1 MFNKKTYRIFTDYM
15 NSQSEL
21 IINHLS
27 NNENKFISENTLFN
41 DITDAFGDIKQDLT
55 IPERKSFVQ
64 STLTIISLLNEFVSL
79 TMIRRFYSFLNEHE
93 LKRSDMKLYK
103 KCLKSC
109 LSTFISNQSKIRLMF
124 HSLSSSSY
132 FVFDKLSG
140 NENSF
145 INSFNNNV
153 RLTLASLRQIDKDVE
168 KIYSKFCKEFNKSEK
183 KRNKRVKEI
192 VKKSIGFLIKSELP
206 MADYEDVFVSR
217 FKKEC
222 QTPAIKDIKE
232 AVDKAI
238 EVLNGPDITNLMF
251 KFNKNDYIDNLQ
263 KIEKT
268 MIVSSHNLTI
278 YILKRLETLIF
289 MSRIEQYH

>member
-21 IINHLS
+21 IINHLT
-27 NNENKFISENTLFN
+27 NNENKFISKNTLFN
-41 DITDAFGDIKQDLT
+41 DITDAFDNIKQDLSKSE
-55 IPERKSFVQ
+55 IKSFVQ
-64 STLTIISLLNEFVSL
+64 STLTITSLLNEFVSL
-79 TMIRRFYSFLNEHE
+79 TMVRRFYSFLNEHE

-109 LSTFISNQSKIRLMF
+109 LSSFVSNQSKIRLMY
-124 HSLSSSSY
+124 HSLSVSSY
-132 FVFDKLSG
+132 FVFDKLSE

-145 INSFNNNV
+145 INYFNDNV
-153 RLTLASLRQIDKDVE
+153 RLTFASLRQIDKNVE
-168 KIYSKFCKEFNKSEK
+168 KIYSKFCKTFNKSEK
-183 KRNKRVKEI
+183 IRNKHVKEI
-192 VKKSIGFLIKSELP
+192 VKKSIGFLIKLESP
-206 MADYEDVFVSR
+206 MANYKDVFVPY

-222 QTPAIKDIKE
+222 QVPAIKDIKE

-238 EVLNGPDITNLMF
+238 EVLNGPDITNLIF
-251 KFNKNDYIDNLQ
+251 KFNKNDYINNLQ

-278 YILKRLETLIF
+278 YILKKLETLIF
-289 MSRIEQYH
+289 MSRIENCH

>member
-1 MFNKKTYRIFTDYM
+1 MFNKKTYRIFTDYI

-27 NNENKFISENTLFN
+27 NNDNKFISKNTLFN

-79 TMIRRFYSFLNEHE
+79 TMIRRFYSFLHE
-93 LKRSDMKLYK
+93 YEIKRSDMKLYK

-206 MADYEDVFVSR
+206 MADYENVFVSR